1 MEVEAVAGFFYA
13 LCTFILL
20 YVLLYCAF
28 IVPMMSGLVN
38 DCRGGFGR

>member
-1 MEVEAVAGFFYA
+1 MKISLQVEVEAVAGFFM
-13 LCTFILL
+13 L
-20 YVLLYCAF
+20 YVLLYYAF